1 MSRWLRY
8 WWLGILLAFILLVVQ
23 RLPHEIKQWRL
34 AWVAELQANG
44 NGAAAVQQLQQLAA
58 KDPENLGLQLAYLET
73 LLENGGTEVAKV
85 AIQNIVSNDELK
97 PGQRQRLAHLL
108 HRLQLHDLAYK
119 QLQQA
124 QRDFEGSLKPAI
136 EAKEQ
141 APKEAAARPIELTA
155 YDRLLWSN
163 SLAYAAYLS
172 DRDLDVNWRDINST
186 LRLTGLEDQFAIY
199 RSHALRIVGRS
210 AEGLSLVRAAIRSL
224 EQRFA
229 EENQQLSDRLGVWM
243 SQPKWPETEEPPD
256 VRQVRS
262 NVLEIQ
268 SMLRLLYGHAALLC
282 QDVGDD
288 LGRREFNNKAIKA
301 TIGLDHPQL
310 DLSPQVVAQQLLQI
324 ASYLDTRGALAT
336 KTRRWKRAQV
346 DLDAAIQAAYL
357 ARAITLDTGLANSP
371 TIVDR
376 RSIRQ
381 QEADL
386 DQALAIFH
394 HHRALLAEAINEPA
408 AAARDLAAVRRLG
421 HEPGPKLH

>member
-1 MSRWLRY
+1 MFS
-8 WWLGILLAFILLVVQ
+8 GLVVQ
-23 RLPHEIKQWRL
+23 RLPHEIQQWRL

-44 NGAAAVQQLQQLAA
+44 NGSAALQQLQRLAD

-73 LLENGGTEVAKV
+73 LIENGGTDAAKV
-85 AIQNIVSNDELK
+85 AIQNIMSNDELK
-97 PGQRQRLAHLL
+97 PGQRQRVAHLL
-108 HRLQLHDLAYK
+108 HRVQLHELAYQ

-124 QRDFEGSLKPAI
+124 QRDFEVSLKSMA
-136 EAKEQ
+136 EAEKQ
-141 APKEAAARPIELTA
+141 ATAEAAASPVEPSA
-155 YDRLLWSN
+155 YERLLWTN

-172 DRDLDVNWRDINST
+172 DRDLDANWRDINST

-210 AEGLSLVRAAIRSL
+210 SEGLSLVRAAILNL

-229 EENQQLSDRLGVWM
+229 EENQQLSDRLGTWM
-243 SQPKWPETEEPPD
+243 SQPKWLDAQEPPD

-268 SMLRLLYGHAALLC
+268 SMLRLLYGQAALLC

-288 LGRREFNNKAIKA
+288 LGRREFNNKAIRS

-336 KTRRWKRAQV
+336 KTRRWKRAQT

-371 TIVDR
+371 AIVDR

-381 QEADL
+381 QETDL
-386 DQALAIFH
+386 DEALAVFH
-394 HHRALLAEAINEPA
+394 YHRALLAEALNEPT
-408 AAARDLAAVRRLG
+408 AAARDLAAVRQLG
-421 HEPGPKLH
+421 HEPGPELH